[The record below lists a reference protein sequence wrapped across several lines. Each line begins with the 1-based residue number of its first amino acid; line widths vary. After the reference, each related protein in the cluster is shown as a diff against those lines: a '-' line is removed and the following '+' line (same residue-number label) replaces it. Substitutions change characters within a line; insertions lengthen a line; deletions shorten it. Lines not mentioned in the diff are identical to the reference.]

1 MRKIDFSSLNIRKFL
16 NDEIVN
22 LLPSRIEKVYFQKF
36 LDERFLTFETEKF
49 NLTVLCNKNFSFL
62 MKDKVDGEKLNINF
76 SEPLKNFC
84 KGVRIKKIVQP
95 GFERII
101 TFELSNGKNIIFILI
116 PSKFNIV
123 ITDENFKILN
133 LYSFPKN
140 REGELVYK
148 IGDEFKIQV
157 NDDHLSYIDTRTKKF
172 LSENN
177 LDIETI
183 LKLENYL
190 LENKGKFTILPFVDE
205 GSVVLKKSF
214 LMTDLMKEYLAYE
227 EESLKKKTKDIIL
240 KQIEREIENIKDKL
254 SNGKEKNL
262 NLLLNDLNEKIE
274 TLKANAVNI
283 NETGIVEIPS
293 IFDVN
298 KRLEFFIEK
307 NPFHTL
313 DKLYKKMKEVKSDLE
328 KIEIYKKNLLKK
340 LSALEQKKENID
352 KIPLKGK
359 KEKEQKRIGK
369 IFYSPNGFTVIC
381 GRNSEE
387 NDIITFN
394 IASKEDLFF
403 HAKESKG
410 AHVILKK
417 GGKEPKKEDIYYAAS
432 IAAYNSKGKHSKLV
446 PVSYTQRKYVTKRKN
461 SPKGEVVLLR
471 EEVIFVEPKER

>member
-1 MRKIDFSSLNIRKFL
+1 MRKIDFSSLNIKKFL
-16 NDEIVN
+16 NDEILD

-62 MKDKVDGEKLNINF
+62 MRDKVDGEKLNINF

-84 KGVRIKKIVQP
+84 KGVRIKKIVQH

-101 TFELSNGKNIIFILI
+101 TFELSNGKNLIFILI
-116 PSKFNIV
+116 PSKFNIIV
-123 ITDENFKILN
+123 TDENFKILN

-148 IGDEFKIQV
+148 IGDQLRIQV
-157 NDDHLSYIDTRTKKF
+157 QKDDLSYIDSRTKKF
-172 LSENN
+172 LCENN

-183 LKLENYL
+183 LTMENHL
-190 LENKGKFTILPFVDE
+190 LEIKGKFAILPFVDE
-205 GSVVLKKSF
+205 GLVVLKKSF
-214 LMTDLMKEYLAYE
+214 RITDLVKEYLTYE
-227 EESLKKKTKDIIL
+227 EESLKKRAKDSIL
-240 KQIEREIENIKDKL
+240 NQIEKEIENIKEKL
-254 SNGKEKNL
+254 KSDEEGKL
-262 NLLLNDLNEKIE
+262 NLKLNDLNEKIE
-274 TLKANAVNI
+274 TLKANITNI
-283 NETGIVEIPS
+283 KETGTFVTKSVFDEDKQIEI
-293 IFDVN
+293 
-298 KRLEFFIEK
+298 FIEK
-307 NPFHTL
+307 NPFYTL
-313 DKLYKKMKEVKSDLE
+313 DKLYKSLKEVKNDLE
-328 KIEIYKKNLLKK
+328 KIEIYRKNLLKK
-340 LSALEQKKENID
+340 LNELEQKKKNLDI
-352 KIPLKGK
+352 IPLKIK
-359 KEKEQKRIGK
+359 KEKEEKKIGK

-387 NDIITFN
+387 NDIITLK

-403 HAKESKG
+403 HAREAKG

-432 IAAYNSKGKHSKLV
+432 IAAYNSKGKHSRIV
-446 PVSYTQRKYVTKRKN
+446 PVSYTERKYVTKRKN